1 MRDTAN
7 EIADAVLKATPPAAV
22 AFSDQVL
29 GLTVEKWL
37 TITMIIYTVLQI
49 VLIVRDRL
57 VRRKRRTDQE

>member
-7 EIADAVLKATPPAAV
+7 EIADAVLKAAPPAAV
-22 AFSDQVL
+22 AASDLLL

-37 TITMIIYTVLQI
+37 TVTMIIYTVLQI

-57 VRRKRRTDQE
+57 VRRKRRTDLE